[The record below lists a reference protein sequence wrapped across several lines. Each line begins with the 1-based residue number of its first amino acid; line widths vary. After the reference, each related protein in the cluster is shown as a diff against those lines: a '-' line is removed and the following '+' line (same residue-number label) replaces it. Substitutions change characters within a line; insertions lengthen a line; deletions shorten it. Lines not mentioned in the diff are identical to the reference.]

1 MSLKRNFV
9 SKDFGL
15 RLRKKIRNLGV
26 SYKIKNLEIK
36 ILVLKLSTRNLN
48 VTNNFHPSTFMI
60 EFRSLVIYSLRKFK
74 FAPKTIII
82 NFNYFSRRDHG
93 VLLTKF
99 EYKSKV
105 TNLEKSVKIN
115 EINQDIS
122 SLFLNKGP
130 LFR

>member
-1 MSLKRNFV
+1 
-9 SKDFGL
+9 
-15 RLRKKIRNLGV
+15 
-26 SYKIKNLEIK
+26 
-36 ILVLKLSTRNLN
+36 
-48 VTNNFHPSTFMI
+48 MI
-60 EFRSLVIYSLRKFK
+60 EFRSTLVIYNLRKFNCLQ
-74 FAPKTIII
+74 KTII
-82 NFNYFSRRDHG
+82 NFNFFSRRDQG